1 MRIIRNDKMIQR
13 NSKIGA
19 FTSLGGL
26 VVLVVGLVVSFSKP
40 ELVSLAWGALLLGFI
55 LTQVGLYF
63 GNRWGRKPRPDEL
76 LDAGLKGLDDRYT
89 IYHYKSPVAHLL
101 VGPAGIWI
109 LLPYQQAGIIT
120 YEKGRWKQ
128 KGGGFLQAYMRV
140 FAQEGL
146 GRPDL
151 DIISDLDAMKKFF
164 TKFLPDMDPVDIQTA
179 LVMTNDK
186 AVIEIEDPPNPIVTL
201 KKIKELIRKTAKEK
215 GLSTDQIQS
224 IQEALPE

>member
-215 GLSTDQIQS
+215 GLSTAQIQS

>member
-1 MRIIRNDKMIQR
+1 
-13 NSKIGA
+13 
-19 FTSLGGL
+19 L

-215 GLSTDQIQS
+215 GLSTAQIQS

>member
-1 MRIIRNDKMIQR
+1 MRIIRNDKMISR
-13 NSKIGA
+13 NAKIGA

-26 VVLVVGLVVSFSKP
+26 VVLVAGLVVSFSKP
-40 ELVSLAWGALLLGFI
+40 ELVAYAWGALLLGFI

-76 LDAGLKGLDDRYT
+76 LDLGLKGLDDRYT

-101 VGPAGIWI
+101 LGPAGIWI
-109 LLPYQQAGIIT
+109 LLPYQQAGRIT

-128 KGGGFLQAYMRV
+128 KGGGFLQAYMRI

-151 DIISDLDAMKKFF
+151 DEIADLDAMKKFF
-164 TKFLPDMDPVDIQTA
+164 KKFLPNMESPEIQTA
-179 LVMTNDK
+179 LVMTNEK
-186 AVIEIEDPPNPIVTL
+186 AEIDAEDASTSIVAL
-201 KKIKELIRKTAKEK
+201 KKLKELIRKTAKEK
-215 GLSTDQIQS
+215 GLSAAQIQE
-224 IQEALPE
+224 IQDVLPQ

>member
-13 NSKIGA
+13 NAKIGA

-26 VVLVVGLVVSFSKP
+26 AVLVAGLVVSFSKP
-40 ELVSLAWGALLLGFI
+40 ELVTYAWGALLLGFI

-101 VGPAGIWI
+101 LGPAGIWI
-109 LLPYQQAGIIT
+109 LLPYQQAGRIVFD
-120 YEKGRWKQ
+120 KGRWRQ
-128 KGGGFLQAYMRV
+128 KGGGFIQGYMRI

-151 DIISDLDAMKKFF
+151 DVVADLDAMGKFIK
-164 TKFLPDMDPVDIQTA
+164 KFLPDMESPDIQTA
-179 LVMTNDK
+179 LVMTNEK
-186 AVIEIEDPPNPIVTL
+186 AEIDVEDPPTPIVAL
-201 KKIKELIRKTAKEK
+201 KKLKDLIRKTAKEK
-215 GLSTDQIQS
+215 GLSATQIQE
-224 IQEALPE
+224 IQNVLPE